1 MAIANAAV
9 NNFRTI
15 TQVVGINTEVV
26 YEAPVGFVG
35 VVLLAQVAN
44 IDTDYQTFSF
54 YHNRDVAGVGT
65 VTTELLKD
73 FEVLPNDTANV
84 LAGKLVLETGDMI
97 SVSGTGTDKLKF
109 VLSILETFN
118 Q

>member
-9 NNFRTI
+9 NNFRTV
-15 TQVVGINTEVV
+15 TKVVGIATEVV

-44 IDTDYQTFSF
+44 LDSAEHTFSM
-54 YHNRDVAGVGT
+54 YHNREVAGIGT
-65 VTTELLKD
+65 VSTELLKD
-73 FEVLPNDTANV
+73 FQVIRNDTANV
-84 LAGKLVLETGDMI
+84 LAGKLVLETGDTI

-109 VLSILETFN
+109 VTSILETFN